1 MRVYKDADLNE
12 AEQALMQA
20 YISKIAEYSQY
31 IPERDNSID
40 AAVICLE
47 IEEISF
53 ETTDYVIGEVHKGDG
68 VLAQGFPGSETEIEE
83 LLNYVEGTYGRI
95 LHNAKDK
102 EVLLWQIEDT
112 HVDSGNRVYEL
123 NGFSGSPVWS
133 LEADEKTIVGL
144 FTSGVG
150 RSIYRG
156 KVHALKMEAI
166 RSIMKIFFQIRME
179 SRILGIPNEEIA
191 PQKDNPTYISKE
203 AQPEIGNLY
212 DEWLVVQI
220 EKVRAYIDDVKFQ
233 NAIDTAKMAIKDQR
247 FEKCSKKVACTHIKH
262 LLFDTFFFFIFSIS
276 LHNLEFLLA
285 LLGYRHTKEGELIIQ
300 PEEAKTVR
308 FIFLAYIGGY
318 DCDEI
323 AEILTERERPTL
335 RGRTDW
341 NASMVMN
348 VMSNERRWGDLE
360 ARKTIV
366 IDYVE
371 HKSKKNEH
379 DRVSAYE
386 EDHHEPIV
394 SREIAL
400 AAQMVKKSSRKM
412 TEGVPDFSVIH
423 KGNLKGFVSICPGWG
438 GIDGSA
444 LLEICQEVYEE
455 EELEELNHKI
465 RIWSGEEQGK
475 VVSMALS
482 GYQVPHGIYFLNKSL
497 PALTVGR
504 RRIKFSKACHE
515 KLNYCRWVE
524 ILYHPIIQTII
535 IRQTTPD
542 NPNCIEWEKEDGK
555 LVSSISSRAFS
566 TAIYESLHW
575 KKEFSFKFR
584 GITKERGMSKIL
596 VFSLDEPQIIVG
608 KKYKNHPDVE
618 KESNQPF
625 GFVKYKTDTG
635 QENKPENNDIVCAY
649 PEEWMKRRIGINYFI
664 REQRD
669 SMINAITEEDIEE
682 TGVVVENPVIGHI
695 PSRQEIV
702 NELEELLMTM

>member
-1 MRVYKDADLNE
+1 MEGKDTAGNTGTVSRRLKEKLAVEDIYGVEESEEVDTEKIEDCEIIDTEGNV
-12 AEQALMQA
+12 
-20 YISKIAEYSQY
+20 ISSTDSSDIGDWEK
-31 IPERDNSID
+31 RHN
-40 AAVICLE
+40 E
-47 IEEISF
+47 IEEQREKIRNRVRK
-53 ETTDYVIGEVHKGDG
+53 T
-68 VLAQGFPGSETEIEE
+68 
-83 LLNYVEGTYGRI
+83 R
-95 LHNAKDK
+95 
-102 EVLLWQIEDT
+102 
-112 HVDSGNRVYEL
+112 SGN
-123 NGFSGSPVWS
+123 
-133 LEADEKTIVGL
+133 
-144 FTSGVG
+144 GV
-150 RSIYRG
+150 
-156 KVHALKMEAI
+156 I
-166 RSIMKIFFQIRME
+166 R
-179 SRILGIPNEEIA
+179 
-191 PQKDNPTYISKE
+191 
-203 AQPEIGNLY
+203 
-212 DEWLVVQI
+212 
-220 EKVRAYIDDVKFQ
+220 
-233 NAIDTAKMAIKDQR
+233 
-247 FEKCSKKVACTHIKH
+247 
-262 LLFDTFFFFIFSIS
+262 
-276 LHNLEFLLA
+276 
-285 LLGYRHTKEGELIIQ
+285 
-300 PEEAKTVR
+300 EAKPK
-308 FIFLAYIGGY
+308 
-318 DCDEI
+318 
-323 AEILTERERPTL
+323 PTISDT
-335 RGRTDW
+335 G
-341 NASMVMN
+341 
-348 VMSNERRWGDLE
+348 
-360 ARKTIV
+360 
-366 IDYVE
+366 
-371 HKSKKNEH
+371 HKQ
-379 DRVSAYE
+379 VG
-386 EDHHEPIV
+386 V

-555 LVSSISSRAFS
+555 LVSFVSSSAFS

-608 KKYKNHPDVE
+608 KKYKNQPDVE

-625 GFVKYKTDTG
+625 GFVKYKTDTE
-635 QENKPENNDIVCAY
+635 QENKPENNNIVCAY